1 MVKFNKQYLVVTE
14 YTNYKLNIIYNIPSL
29 DKKLENDFKYLHDNS
44 ISFEFNLGGSEYC
57 ADINI
62 YSHDKT
68 KAHIGTFKYSNKCNI
83 TETLEKGIGTRHLL
97 NTIMSLIVQIF
108 PNIQLFYLN
117 DYSIKSCN
125 KIDNYMSNVNLGFY
139 YLVFY
144 GNTWYGKTFKAKL
157 EDINYQKQLD
167 IFLNIL
173 SNNNTKLD
181 YIEFKQLF
189 LNNIPIH
196 YLNDYN
202 IELLYNKAENYNIFF
217 KYIKDNIIDVNVL
230 CVFMSYFLTQFMEYI
245 SIQYLSKDLILDI
258 IKSKWIIYKEDL
270 NKIDI
275 KLPLEPM
282 I

>member
-1 MVKFNKQYLVVTE
+1 
-14 YTNYKLNIIYNIPSL
+14 
-29 DKKLENDFKYLHDNS
+29 
-44 ISFEFNLGGSEYC
+44 
-57 ADINI
+57 
-62 YSHDKT
+62 
-68 KAHIGTFKYSNKCNI
+68 
-83 TETLEKGIGTRHLL
+83 
-97 NTIMSLIVQIF
+97 MSLIVQIF

-157 EDINYQKQLD
+157 EDVNYQKQLD

-173 SNNNTKLD
+173 SNNKAKLD

-245 SIQYLSKDLILDI
+245 SIQYFSKDLILDI